1 MSSATI
7 VRRRRNDS
15 TKPALTG
22 RRRRYGRRVARR
34 PRSFAPGA
42 ATHLTSHGVDDR
54 PIFLTD
60 LDRFQLL
67 ALLRR
72 VSEQVGWRVVAWCL
86 MTTHYHLLVVGAAEP
101 RISWAMQ
108 KLNSVY
114 AREFNRRHRRRG
126 HLFGERFT
134 DTVVESDEHLGA
146 AIDYILENPVRAG
159 LVQGV
164 GHWPWSGDHRLE
176 PRALRRIVTPEAE
189 NRDILVRLGR

>member
-1 MSSATI
+1 MTFATI
-7 VRRRRNDS
+7 VRRTWNDS
-15 TKPALTG
+15 TTSALSG
-22 RRRRYGRRVARR
+22 RRRRYGRGVARR

-42 ATHLTSHGVDDR
+42 PTHLTSHGVDDR
-54 PIFLTD
+54 PIFLSD
-60 LDRFQLL
+60 LDRFQLI

-72 VSEQVGWRVVAWCL
+72 VTEQVEWRVVAWCL

-114 AREFNRRHRRRG
+114 AREFNRQHRRRG

-134 DTVVESDEHLGA
+134 ATAVESDDHLDA
-146 AIDYILENPVRAG
+146 AIAYILENPVRAG
-159 LVQGV
+159 VVQGV
-164 GHWPWSGDHRLE
+164 EHWRWSGDHRLE
-176 PRALRRIVTPEAE
+176 PRARRRIVTPAAE